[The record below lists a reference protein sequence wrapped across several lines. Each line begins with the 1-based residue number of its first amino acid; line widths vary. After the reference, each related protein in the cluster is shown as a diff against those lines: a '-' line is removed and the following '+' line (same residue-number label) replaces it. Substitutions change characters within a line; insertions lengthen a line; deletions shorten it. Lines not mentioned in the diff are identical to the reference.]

1 MCALTFCAVV
11 LAVPHVVPHGTIPD
25 QQCGVSQRSPG
36 CATAD
41 PCVTATVNMVGVCG
55 TFVTKVQNDAKFL
68 SAAND
73 EQIKGA
79 AAQGVQPSVQ

>member
-1 MCALTFCAVV
+1 MSMCSHFVCSGARCASWQHLTN
-11 LAVPHVVPHGTIPD
+11 
-25 QQCGVSQRSPG
+25 S
-36 CATAD
+36 ATAD

>member
-1 MCALTFCAVV
+1 MICI
-11 LAVPHVVPHGTIPD
+11 H
-25 QQCGVSQRSPG
+25 SPG
-36 CATAD
+36 YASAD
-41 PCVTATVNMVGVCG
+41 PCVTATVNMVSVCG